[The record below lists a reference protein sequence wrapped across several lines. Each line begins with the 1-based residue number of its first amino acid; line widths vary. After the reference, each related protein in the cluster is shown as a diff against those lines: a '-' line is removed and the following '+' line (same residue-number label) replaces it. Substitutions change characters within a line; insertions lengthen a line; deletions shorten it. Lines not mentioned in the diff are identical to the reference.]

1 MKISLLL
8 SVATGIYI
16 HNIISNE
23 CEKRLTL
30 EKEDKLVNMLQ
41 TTINCRVHDFFSGAG
56 QGWGEH
62 LILLHNDISLF

>member
-23 CEKRLTL
+23 CEKRITL
-30 EKEDKLVNMLQ
+30 KKEDKQ
-41 TTINCRVHDFFSGAG
+41 FI
-56 QGWGEH
+56 
-62 LILLHNDISLF
+62 